1 MYRVNA
7 ERSQEKN
14 DRNERMHRRTKVTCA
29 TRARRKSARDIA
41 THCSAFS
48 ARVVSA
54 ARVLQKNARCN
65 AGGIARRE
73 PSRSFS
79 PSIMRE
85 DFQRRSLAGARLKSV
100 RERNH
105 GRFE

>member
-48 ARVVSA
+48 ARV
-54 ARVLQKNARCN
+54 LQKNARCN

-73 PSRSFS
+73 PSRSFP
-79 PSIMRE
+79 PSIMRD